1 MTVPVRDI
9 LLLSQIPGIGP
20 TRLRALINIFKSAE
34 HIQHSSARDLTSVE
48 GIERKTALGIAGF
61 FKSASALHK
70 AESYITA
77 QLSKVNKTDSKV
89 ITLWDKEY
97 PENLKKIYD
106 PPPLLFLRGTMTP
119 EDRYAIAIV
128 GTRDPTPYG
137 STMAEKFSSE
147 LSHLGIPIISGLA
160 RGIDTIAHSTAIKN
174 RNRTVAVIGSGIDVV
189 YPPEN
194 FDLFQRI
201 GTSGA
206 VVSEFEMGTKPDAGN
221 FPRRNRIISGIAI
234 ATIIV
239 ETGVNGGAMITASTA
254 LDQNREVF
262 AVPAAVSDRKKN
274 GTNILIKESKAQ
286 LIESVEDI
294 LETLGQRIK
303 KFISSDEPAAA
314 RPLPEMTLFE
324 QQLFAALT
332 DEPKHIDRIAE
343 DAKLSM
349 SDALVHLLSLEFKG
363 LVRQMRGKMF
373 VKI

>member
-20 TRLRALINIFKSAE
+20 TRLRALLNTFKSAD
-34 HIQHSSARDLTSVE
+34 HIQHASARDLTSVE
-48 GIERKTALGIAGF
+48 GIEQKTALAIAGF
-61 FKSASALHK
+61 FKNGGAVHK

-77 QLSKVNKTDSKV
+77 QLSKVNKTDTNVVS
-89 ITLWDKEY
+89 LWDKEY

-106 PPPLLFLRGTMTP
+106 PPPLLFIRGSMAP

-137 STMAEKFSSE
+137 STMAEKFAAE

-160 RGIDTIAHSTAIKN
+160 RGIDTIAHTTAVKN

-194 FDLFQRI
+194 LDLFKRI

-206 VVSEFEMGTKPDAGN
+206 IVSEFEMGTKPDAGN
-221 FPRRNRIISGIAI
+221 FPRRNRIISGMAI
-234 ATIIV
+234 ATLIV

-262 AVPAAVSDRKKN
+262 AIPAALSDRKKN

-286 LIESVEDI
+286 LIESVDDI
-294 LETLGQRIK
+294 LEALGQRIK
-303 KFISSDEPAAA
+303 KYLSSDEQAST
-314 RPLPEMTLFE
+314 RPLPELTLFE
-324 QQLFAALT
+324 QQLLLALT
-332 DEPKHIDRIAE
+332 DEPKHIDHIAE
-343 DAKLSM
+343 SAKLSM